1 MRYRDTGIARMSE
14 HDEQCSF
21 VRWFRFAYP
30 TKLLAAIPNGGMRNK
45 IIAGKLKSEGV
56 IAGMPDILIASQNGG
71 YPALFIEMK
80 HGKNTLTNSQ
90 KIIKEKLEF
99 EGYLVKVCYSW
110 QEAKAEVEN
119 YLGKA

>member
-1 MRYRDTGIARMSE
+1 MSE
-14 HDEQCSF
+14 HDHQCAF
-21 VRWFRFAYP
+21 VRWFRLAYP
-30 TKLLAAIPNGGMRNK
+30 KKLLAAIPNGGMRNK
-45 IIAGKLKSEGV
+45 VVAGKLKAEGV

-80 HGKNTLTNSQ
+80 NGKNTLTDSQ
-90 KIIKEKLEF
+90 ITIKEQLES

-110 QEAKAEVEN
+110 MEAKAEVES